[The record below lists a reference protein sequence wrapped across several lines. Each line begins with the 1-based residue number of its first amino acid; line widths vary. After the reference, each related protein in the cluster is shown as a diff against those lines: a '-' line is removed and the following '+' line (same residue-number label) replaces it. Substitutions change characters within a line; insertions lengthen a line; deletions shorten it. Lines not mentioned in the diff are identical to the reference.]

1 MYELNETPA
10 STAPAIK
17 RSPLIRLSTMK
28 KEQVR
33 FFAADVPMLVRF
45 GELGEHPITSGYV
58 YRTTGKNPGRP
69 PGKPSISLKLMGF
82 DVSKKGTEGAVLGGI
97 WGPEY
102 HMLEARQGRMVYR
115 GTFEALPEELVENVL
130 NILDGRG
137 AIDLEPSPLVGTMPA
152 ELLEG
157 CCGSSMD
164 HVG

>member
-1 MYELNETPA
+1 MYELSETSVSSSPA
-10 STAPAIK
+10 TMRRPLVRVST
-17 RSPLIRLSTMK
+17 LK

-45 GELGEHPITSGYV
+45 GELGEHPITEGYV

-69 PGKPSISLKLMGF
+69 PGKPSISLKLSGF
-82 DVSKKGTEGAVLGGI
+82 DESKRGTEAARVGGI

-102 HMLEARQGRMVYR
+102 HMMEARQGRMVYR
-115 GTFEALPEELVENVL
+115 GTFETLPEELVAKVL

-137 AIDLEPSPLVGTMPA
+137 AIDLEPSPWEEWRKAVGVHC
-152 ELLEG
+152 E
-157 CCGSSMD
+157 SSMD